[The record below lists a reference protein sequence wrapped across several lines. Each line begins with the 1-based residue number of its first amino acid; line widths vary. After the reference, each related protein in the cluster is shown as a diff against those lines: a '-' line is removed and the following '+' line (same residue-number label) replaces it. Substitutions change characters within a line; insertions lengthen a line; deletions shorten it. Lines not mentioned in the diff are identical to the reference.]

1 MQQGPGGVRGEE
13 EGGRGKGEGRL
24 GFWQVAARQRG
35 GVCVEISLG
44 KLCTTLDHG
53 TLRVGIRVSCHIS
66 LSTTNEVW
74 DHESSQALSMSF
86 SEVCRP
92 RDSAPCGYDVPK
104 NVPA

>member
-13 EGGRGKGEGRL
+13 EGGRDKGEGRL

-66 LSTTNEVW
+66 HQQLIPW
-74 DHESSQALSMSF
+74 
-86 SEVCRP
+86 P
-92 RDSAPCGYDVPK
+92 
-104 NVPA
+104 